1 MRKRVL
7 LFSSIAAGA
16 ALCCAG
22 LIFAFH
28 ELLPRLADDPLEIL
42 QKETP
47 VRIYYDRYGNELYFE
62 RTYDAVWRFPVPL
75 NAVPPRLIRVILA
88 AEDIRFFEHDGLDYQ
103 SIFRAAWQ
111 NLKNGRI
118 VSGASTISMQLAG
131 MSDPD
136 RSRTLTRKLRQILRA
151 RRMEQLHTKE
161 EILSE
166 YLNRLPFGGK
176 IRGIEAAARYYYGI
190 HTEELTVAETALL
203 CGIPQKPNAFR
214 PDRHPEQARR
224 RQSLVL
230 RLLAR
235 HGIIPPD
242 SVPQYERERP
252 RLRDTRM
259 EADFQRLSHA
269 GELIFFLNRAR
280 SEAENAMEV
289 RTSLDPEFQK
299 LVLETMRAGR
309 DMLPG
314 AGTDGAA
321 LLLDNHTG
329 EVLACVGSL
338 DVRSPDGGLVDATR
352 AVRTAGSVLKPFLYR
367 EAVRAGCLTAAT
379 VLSDTPL
386 RYTGYMPG
394 NASGEYMG
402 NVRADIAL
410 TRSLNT
416 PAIRLLAMLTPLRMA
431 REMEKLG
438 LLADAKKK
446 AEENGLAMALGT
458 AGHSLFSIVQ
468 AYTVFTG
475 PLLTPTFLHTE
486 TSPQERTPDPASAL
500 ISHILGS
507 EPIPRA
513 AVAAAWK
520 TGTSSGSRDA
530 WCAAYTADWT
540 LCVWI
545 GRKDGAPV
553 PGLAGRDH
561 AAPCA
566 GAILQKL
573 AGEKAET
580 GLPDRADPRFFTR
593 IRLCAKSGLRASGTC
608 PETTEDICAAGIP
621 LRRCTACTESAKKNP
636 SFRILFPKPGVYQ
649 AGPDGV
655 VNLRLQASIPD
666 VLYFTDETFLGASAP
681 DKRHAFGPGR
691 YRLTAVCP
699 SLPDTVPAA
708 VEFTVEK
715 PPER

>member
-1 MRKRVL
+1 MKKRL
-7 LFSSIAAGA
+7 LRFSAFATGA

-22 LIFAFH
+22 LIFTFH
-28 ELLPRLADDPLEIL
+28 ELLPRLADDPLEIMK
-42 QKETP
+42 KETP

-136 RSRTLTRKLRQILRA
+136 RSRTLSRKLRQILRA

-176 IRGIEAAARYYYGI
+176 IHGIEAAARYYYGI
-190 HTEELTVAETALL
+190 HTKDLTLAETALL

-214 PDRHPEQARR
+214 PDRHPEEARR
-224 RQSLVL
+224 RQMTVL
-230 RLLAR
+230 RILEH
-235 HGIIPPD
+235 HGVIPPD
-242 SVPQYERERP
+242 SAERYGRERI
-252 RLRDTRM
+252 RLRDTKQ

-269 GELIFFLNRAR
+269 DESMFFLKHAR
-280 SEAENAMEV
+280 REAGDAMV
-289 RTSLDPEFQK
+289 IRTSLDPEKQK
-299 LVLETMRAGR
+299 LVLETLRSRRTA
-309 DMLPG
+309 LP
-314 AGTDGAA
+314 AGTDAA
-321 LLLDNHTG
+321 CVLLDNHTG
-329 EVLACVGSL
+329 EVLACVGSA
-338 DVRSPDGGLVDATR
+338 DIHAPDGGQVDATL

-367 EAVRAGCLTAAT
+367 EAVRAGRLTAAT

-386 RYTGYMPG
+386 RYANYMPG

-402 NVRADIAL
+402 NVRAGIAL
-410 TRSLNT
+410 THSLNT
-416 PAIRLLAMLTPLRMA
+416 PAVRLLAMLTPLRMA
-431 REMEKLG
+431 REMEKIG
-438 LLADAKKK
+438 LLSDAKKK
-446 AEENGLAMALGT
+446 AQENGLAMALGT
-458 AGHSLFSIVQ
+458 AGHSLLSIVQ

-475 PLLTPTFLHTE
+475 PLLTPTFLHKE
-486 TSPQERTPDPASAL
+486 TAPQERTPDPASAL
-500 ISHILGS
+500 ISHILSS
-507 EPIPRA
+507 EPLPHA
-513 AVAAAWK
+513 TVAAAWK

-540 LCVWI
+540 VCVWI

-553 PGLAGRDH
+553 PGLSGHDH

-566 GAILQKL
+566 GAILQKIG
-573 AGEKAET
+573 GEKAET

-593 IRLCAKSGLRASGTC
+593 IKLCAKSGLRASGTC
-608 PETTEDICAAGIP
+608 PETNEDICAAGIP
-621 LRRCTACTESAKKNP
+621 LRLCTECTESAKKTP

-649 AGPDGV
+649 TGPDGV
-655 VNLRLQASIPD
+655 VHLRLQASIPD
-666 VLYFTDETFLGASAP
+666 VLYFTDETFLGASDP
-681 DKRHAFGPGR
+681 EERHAFGPGR
-691 YRLTAVCP
+691 HRVTAVCP
-699 SLPDTVPAA
+699 SLPDTVPAT